1 MAIHSLRPFGSFPFP
16 RAPLVW
22 LSPYTPMKI
31 SLVGIA
37 GVPLGTHRVKD
48 PRLDQADKLVK
59 ADKKVYAHLDVVGE
73 GEALTSDAIVASQ
86 DGRLELIIRD
96 LELVETRLERSPSE
110 AEKAVFQKIKA
121 YLEADQVISKAG
133 LTPEESQAADAHAF
147 LTAKPVVVADPPD
160 VAKFDEFLVRVVGE
174 AGYISFLTVGGSEN
188 RAWLI
193 RQGSTAAEAGGAI
206 HTDIHKGF
214 IRAEII
220 GFADFIAAGGET
232 QAKHAN
238 KLRLELKTYV
248 MQDYDLVN
256 FRFNK

>member
-1 MAIHSLRPFGSFPFP
+1 
-16 RAPLVW
+16 
-22 LSPYTPMKI
+22 MKI

-48 PRLDQADKLVK
+48 SRLDKTDKLIQ
-59 ADKKVYAHLDVVGE
+59 ADKKVYAHVEVVGE
-73 GEALTSDAIVASQ
+73 GEALTADAIVASPE
-86 DGRLELIIRD
+86 GRLELIIRD
-96 LELVETRLERSPSE
+96 LELAETRLERNPPE
-110 AEKAVFQKIKA
+110 GEKALFQKIKTC
-121 YLEADQVISKAG
+121 LEADQVVSKAG
-133 LTPEESQAADAHAF
+133 LTPEESQAVDAHAF
-147 LTAKPVVVADPPD
+147 FTTKPIVVADMPD
-160 VAKFDEFLVRVVGE
+160 VQNFDDFLVRVVSE

-193 RQGSTAAEAGGAI
+193 RKGSTAAEAGGAI

-238 KLRLELKTYV
+238 KLRLETKGYV